1 MEKARLYLQA
11 NLEALD
17 RYRSLCQGIDCDFAE
32 KDAFVYAIEGREKLE
47 QELDALGRLGFPA
60 GFAEELPLPFPI
72 AGAVQFPRQAQFNP
86 LKFIAAIA
94 KGLNIF
100 EGTKVLGLMPGGAVT
115 TGGKISAEKI
125 IIATH
130 FPILN
135 KHGGYF
141 LKLYQNRSYVLALD
155 LNESEKGLSFRNA
168 GKFLLIGG
176 GSRRTGKKGGGWR
189 EPEAFARQYY
199 PYAREA
205 ARWAAQD
212 CISLDGVP
220 YIGRYSNTTPELYV
234 ASGFNKW
241 GMTGA
246 MVSARLLTCLV
257 LGQDSCYA
265 PVFSPSRRV
274 LRPQLAANIWEAAVS
289 LLTPTRPRCPHMG
302 CALRYNPQERSWDC
316 PCHGS
321 RFGEDGV
328 LLDNPATDSKQM

>member
-1 MEKARLYLQA
+1 MESIWSKTAAMPRFRPLEGDRKTQVLIVGGGMAGLLCAYELGQAGIDYILAETGRICGGVTQNTTAKITAQHGLVYHRLIQEFGLEKARLYLQA

-141 LKLYQNRSYVLALD
+141 LKLYQNRSYVLALENAPD
-155 LNESEKGLSFRNA
+155 LRGMYLNESEKGLSFRNA

-220 YIGRYSNTTPELYV
+220 YIGRYHLKYFPRGIT
-234 ASGFNKW
+234 GF
-241 GMTGA
+241 T
-246 MVSARLLTCLV
+246 SARR
-257 LGQDSCYA
+257 GQ
-265 PVFSPSRRV
+265 FS
-274 LRPQLAANIWEAAVS
+274 
-289 LLTPTRPRCPHMG
+289 
-302 CALRYNPQERSWDC
+302 
-316 PCHGS
+316 
-321 RFGEDGV
+321 F
-328 LLDNPATDSKQM
+328 